1 MCGIIG
7 VTGSADALDILL
19 DGLERLEYRGYDSAG
34 VVLIDDEGIS
44 RVRIAD
50 GTHSV
55 ATLRKVTPEA
65 DHGQPAGI
73 GHTRWATHGHPS
85 ERNAHPHLD
94 CSGHVALVH
103 NGIIEN
109 HAEIAA
115 ELVAAG
121 HTLASDTD
129 TEVLAH
135 LIEDALKTGLS
146 LTEAVRRVLRD
157 VRGAFALGVVSMD
170 DPELIVAARRVSP
183 LIIGALGGQSFLASD
198 IPALLERTRDLMVL
212 DDDQIAELR
221 PGSIVVTTIDG
232 VVVTPPPLHVTWDV
246 EAAQMGGFDDFM
258 TKEIHEQP
266 QAIADTL
273 RGRVDADG
281 RIVLDQLDLSDDDL
295 RAITQVSVVACG
307 SSFHA
312 GLVAKYAFER
322 WMRLPVEV
330 DIASEFRYR
339 DPVLHE
345 NALVVGVSQSG
356 ETVDTLQAMR
366 KARESGAKVIVVS
379 NVVDSSMA
387 REAHGVL
394 YTHAG
399 PEVGVAAT
407 KTVVAQ
413 IVALELLGLRIAQVR
428 GTLSADEIATELA
441 ALGSMGAI
449 VAEAIAR
456 DDAVARVAAELADA
470 REFFFLGRGTGYP
483 TALEGALK
491 LKEISYLHAEGYPG
505 GELKHGPLA
514 VIEPGCVVVAVAT
527 GGPLK
532 EKMLSNVAEVKSRG
546 ATVVLVVDDGD
557 ALAAASGDYV
567 LRVPAAPVL
576 MAPIKDVVPLQQF
589 AYHLARARG
598 LDVDRPRNLA
608 KTVTVE

>member
-7 VTGSADALDILL
+7 VTGAGDAREILL
-19 DGLERLEYRGYDSAG
+19 EGLERLEYRGYDSAG
-34 VVLIDDEGIS
+34 IVLCEGES
-44 RVRIAD
+44 LERLRVAD

-55 ATLRKVTPEA
+55 ATLRTLSDSF
-65 DHGQPAGI
+65 DHGQRAGI
-73 GHTRWATHGHPS
+73 GHTRWATHGQPS

-94 CSGHVALVH
+94 CSGRVAVVH

-109 HAEIAA
+109 YVDLAA
-115 ELVAAG
+115 ELRSRG
-121 HTLASDTD
+121 HALASETD

-135 LIEDALKTGLS
+135 LVEEGLRDG
-146 LTEAVRRVLRD
+146 LTLTDAVRALVGQ
-157 VRGAFALGVVSMD
+157 VRGTYGLGVMSVD
-170 DPELIVAARRVSP
+170 DPSLIVAARSVSP
-183 LIIGALGGQSFLASD
+183 LIIGVDGDATYLASD
-198 IPALLERTRDLMVL
+198 IPAILERTRTIIAL

-221 PGSIVVTTIDG
+221 PGSVVIFGASGD
-232 VVVTPPPLHVTWDV
+232 VVEPRSRVVEWDV
-246 EAAQMGGFDDFM
+246 EAAQKGGFNDFM

-266 QAIADTL
+266 HAIRDTL
-273 RGRVDADG
+273 RGRIDASG
-281 RIVLDQLDLSDDDL
+281 TIVLDQLDLTDDAL
-295 RAITQVSVVACG
+295 RGITQVAIVACG

-322 WMRLPVEV
+322 WARLPVEV

-345 NALVVGVSQSG
+345 TALVVGVSQSG
-356 ETVDTLQAMR
+356 ETVDTLQALR
-366 KARESGAKVIVVS
+366 QAKDAGAHVLVVS

-387 REAHGVL
+387 READGVL

-399 PEVGVAAT
+399 PEVSVAAT

-413 IVALELLGLRIAQVR
+413 IVALELLGLRLAQVR
-428 GTLSADEIATELA
+428 GTLSPGE
-441 ALGSMGAI
+441 
-449 VAEAIAR
+449 VAEQVEALHAMPALVETAIGRHEDVA
-456 DDAVARVAAELADA
+456 AVARAVGEAKD
-470 REFFFLGRGTGYP
+470 FFFLGRHAGYP

-527 GGPLK
+527 SSPLQ
-532 EKMLSNVAEVKSRG
+532 EKILSNVAEVKARG
-546 ATVVLVVDDGD
+546 ATVILVVDDGD
-557 ALAAASGDYV
+557 EAAAAQGDYA
-567 LRVPAAPVL
+567 LFVPTAPPL
-576 MAPIKDVVPLQQF
+576 LAPIKDLVALQQF
-589 AYHLARARG
+589 AYFLALGRG
-598 LDVDRPRNLA
+598 LNVDRPRNLA